1 MRQGGK
7 APPPRGVDP
16 PLDTLPQTSLSL
28 VKTVAP
34 PWGPS
39 SNSSPPGFF
48 REPAPLT
55 SQLTKVARLQTVI
68 SLKSEKNRER
78 INVASSNYSG

>member
-1 MRQGGK
+1 MTQGVK
-7 APPPRGVDP
+7 HLLPRGLTHP
-16 PLDTLPQTSLSL
+16 WTPLPKLRV

-34 PWGPS
+34 PWGPLS
-39 SNSSPPGFF
+39 AAAPLVFF

-68 SLKSEKNRER
+68 SLK
-78 INVASSNYSG
+78 